1 MFKKVLV
8 TFTVSVLISNMQN
21 SLTAILYNLIQ
32 TSVKTKKK
40 KKSDPSFGY
49 ALQQI
54 TLYKR

>member
-21 SLTAILYNLIQ
+21 SLTAILYHLIQ

-40 KKSDPSFGY
+40 KRGILHLDMHYS
-49 ALQQI
+49 
-54 TLYKR
+54 R

>member
-21 SLTAILYNLIQ
+21 SLTAILYHLIQ

-40 KKSDPSFGY
+40 KRDPSFGY

-54 TLYKR
+54 ILHKR